1 MIKTMTKFIAGFA
14 AAASL
19 LLATGCTNQL
29 DYVNDNTALNKFN
42 ITGLKVTGLDKSY
55 NGADIKLMVNK
66 GKDGTEDYAAYVS
79 GTVASS
85 YTNEKGDVVGYQSG
99 SAYIKLDA
107 PKLFDGDSLHTSKFE
122 CYLSVGNDKIQVLS
136 SDGTKL
142 ENAKLAVPTSPAGTR
157 DANLKSKFVE
167 IVVNDGI
174 GTFSF
179 ADKSAEPV
187 NVTMYK
193 VKMDLLNCTAD
204 NLPAGVEV
212 TTVAKT
218 GTNQKFTLTMKGLKE
233 NAGTE
238 VVLGGADISSTD
250 GSLGNNW
257 YDVEN
262 FKKTISDEGEVSW
275 SFYGSAVNGGNISTW
290 GRVYTENEA
299 GPEIVINE
307 VSDKKENGNRLLMS
321 SVSRSGKENIDENF
335 MFPAYTIGDY
345 DVKLTIDVSKLDS
358 TSWEKNDPVA
368 KTSKLYIDGI
378 KIINSPK
385 PKEADE
391 AIYIVDADDDT
402 AENKKERIC
411 FVPGNTWK
419 VDSYHYAAA
428 DINGN
433 GNYAWK
439 FDKTVEFVPN
449 KASFKIGARLVRCS
463 TDSWSWNDQFGQGN
477 AGYSV
482 HYLTEEYADG
492 HYTLIID
499 NSKSTLLEYLLPT
512 DSVDYEFEVSYTKV
526 VLDKALENVELIGRF
541 NSWTDSGTI
550 AGVVTGNST
559 VFNISNGVD
568 IAADGFKIRTV
579 GKWDS
584 INLGKSNGENIS
596 LGDVVI
602 TKSGEYIVN
611 LTYSDAGITK
621 VSVESEK

>member
-42 ITGLKVTGLDKSY
+42 IAGLKVTGLDKSY

-66 GKDGTEDYAAYVS
+66 GKDGNEDYGALVS
-79 GTVASS
+79 GKVASS
-85 YTNEKGDVVGYQSG
+85 YKNEKGDVVGYQSG
-99 SAYIKLDA
+99 SAYIKLDTPA
-107 PKLFDGDSLHTSKFE
+107 LFDGDSLHTSKFE

-167 IVVNDGI
+167 VVVNDGI

-193 VKMDLLNCTAD
+193 VKMDLLKCTAD
-204 NLPAGVEV
+204 TLPAGVEV
-212 TTVAKT
+212 KTVAKT

-238 VVLGGADISSTD
+238 VVLGGSDISVKDEKLAS
-250 GSLGNNW
+250 NW

-275 SFYGSAVNGGNISTW
+275 SFYGSAVNGGNISGW
-290 GRVYTENEA
+290 GRVYTQEEA
-299 GPEIVINE
+299 GPEILISE
-307 VSDKKENGNRLLMS
+307 VSDKKENGNHLLMS
-321 SVSRSGKENIDENF
+321 SVSRNGKEGDSENF

-345 DVKLTIDVSKLDS
+345 DVELTIDVSKINE
-358 TSWEKNDPVA
+358 TSWEKADPVA

-378 KIINSPK
+378 KVINSPK
-385 PKEADE
+385 PEVDQAV
-391 AIYIVDADDDT
+391 YIVDADD
-402 AENKKERIC
+402 NKERIL
-411 FVPGNTWK
+411 FVPGNTWNEK
-419 VDSYHYAAA
+419 AYHYTATE
-428 DINGN
+428 INSK

-439 FDKTVEFVPN
+439 FDKAVEFVPN
-449 KASFKIGARLVRCS
+449 KASFKIGARLVPSS
-463 TDSWSWNDQFGQGN
+463 TAKFSWDKQIGQGN

-512 DSVDYEFEVSYTKV
+512 DSVDYEFEISYTKV
-526 VLDKALENVELIGRF
+526 VLDKALENVELIGDF
-541 NSWTDSGTI
+541 NSWNNSGTI
-550 AGVVTGNST
+550 AGVVTGNTT
-559 VFNISNGVD
+559 VFDIPEGVD
-568 IAADGFKIRTV
+568 IANGGFKIRTV
-579 GKWDS
+579 GKWDAV
-584 INLGKSNGENIS
+584 NLGYNGDNIKI
-596 LGDVVI
+596 DAII
-602 TKSGEYIVN
+602 TKSGKYIVK
-611 LTYSDAGITK
+611 LTSSDAKITK